1 MTGDSGA
8 PGRESPRAVEGERQ
22 TGTREAERQREDKG
36 NGDRSQGQKGKCRA
50 EATKLQPG
58 GQIQQLPAL
67 ANRFTRTRVWVL
79 TELLL
84 CYNT

>member
-1 MTGDSGA
+1 MHQEGKA
-8 PGRESPRAVEGERQ
+8 PELWKVRGRREHERQ
-22 TGTREAERQREDKG
+22 NGKEKTRGMGTEAR
-36 NGDRSQGQKGKCRA
+36 GQKGMCRA

-67 ANRFTRTRVWVL
+67 ANSFTRTRVWVL